1 MTFRVAALLC
11 LALLAGCHR
20 DETAA
25 APAPLE
31 VTVAPVQQAK
41 IPVYIEHVGT
51 TEAINT
57 VEVRARI
64 RGVLEKV
71 LFKEGSDVKEGDLL
85 FVIERAP
92 YRAALDKAKGDL
104 ARANATLARAQ
115 ADYNRATELA
125 KREVA
130 SETALEH
137 ARATR
142 DEASASVESLRATVE
157 QAELDLGYT
166 EVRAP
171 ISGRIGRVLVTQGNL
186 VGGDQEGTVIAT
198 IVQLDPIYV
207 YWSPSE
213 RQRLDVIRLRNQG
226 LYLQR
231 EQAEVSVALADGSQ
245 YPYLGK
251 IDFVDNAVDPSVG
264 TLRARAVLPNPNKT
278 LLPGEYANVRVL
290 IGRDVPAL
298 LVPAAAIIEEQ
309 GGSSVFV
316 VSAGGTAEVRKVV
329 AGATQGGARVIE
341 SGLGA
346 GEQVVVDN
354 LGKLRA
360 GMKIAVREAANPASA
375 AKTDGPQDAAK
386 R

>member
-142 DEASASVESLRATVE
+142 DEASASVESLRAAVE